1 MKYPFPK
8 VDLHF
13 HLDGSI
19 VPEVGWKIAQDPD
32 VDLDLKTY
40 EDYVKMATVPATGV
54 EVDVFEYLAKFDLL
68 VKLMQTKEHLKEITY
83 TTIKRACEEGLF
95 YLEIRFAPQKHTEKG
110 LTQRD
115 AIDAVLEGIKQAA
128 VDFPLI
134 KVGLILCCML
144 STEDNSKENE
154 ETVRLTEEYLGKG
167 VVGID
172 LAGGEDSVPM
182 ENYAYL
188 FTDYHKK
195 GYPMTIHAG
204 DNGKPQN
211 VATVIGWGADRVGH
225 GKHCWYDKDVLQKVI
240 DTKTPIEVCLTSN
253 IHCKTEPSYE
263 LHPAKKLLDAGVLV
277 TLNTDNQSISNIN
290 LDFEYDRAI
299 EQVGFTYNDLIQMN
313 INSINA
319 SFMPEE
325 EKPLYIEKL
334 EKYFK

>member
-40 EDYVKMATVPATGV
+40 EDYVKMATVPATCV

-115 AIDAVLEGIKQAA
+115 AIDAVLEGIRQAA

-211 VATVIGWGADRVGH
+211 VTTVIGWGANRVGH

-240 DTKTPIEVCLTSN
+240 ETKTPIEVCLTSN

-313 INSINA
+313 ISSINA

>member
-225 GKHCWYDKDVLQKVI
+225 GKHCWYDKDVLQTVI

-334 EKYFK
+334 EKYFN